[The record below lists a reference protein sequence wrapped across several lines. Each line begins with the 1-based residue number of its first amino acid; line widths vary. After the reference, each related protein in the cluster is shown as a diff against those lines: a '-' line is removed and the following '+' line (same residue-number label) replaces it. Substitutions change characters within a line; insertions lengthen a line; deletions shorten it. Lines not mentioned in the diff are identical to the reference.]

1 MTKTIV
7 TSNIQYRSDIATI
20 AYIAYTAIEAGELDA
35 ASKAFMSFNS
45 LRVHWSVKC
54 TGARGGER
62 MEEKSN
68 LAAEATGISISEQD
82 QRDIHD
88 LYSKLRAA
96 EAKLVGPDGKTQ
108 VLPGSLY
115 SFLCQ
120 LLADLKDGK
129 SVTILQSEATL
140 TTVEAAKLLGV
151 SRQFLIQ
158 EIERKKVPHHMVGT
172 HRRLYARD
180 VLAYK
185 SNRDA
190 GRRTELDDLALA
202 EHEEGPYSRGLNDP
216 HSRQ

>member
-1 MTKTIV
+1 
-7 TSNIQYRSDIATI
+7 
-20 AYIAYTAIEAGELDA
+20 
-35 ASKAFMSFNS
+35 
-45 LRVHWSVKC
+45 
-54 TGARGGER
+54 
-62 MEEKSN
+62 MEDKGN
-68 LAAEATGISISEQD
+68 LAAEASGISISEQD

-96 EAKLVGPDGKTQ
+96 EAKLVGPDGRTQ

-151 SRQFLIQ
+151 SRQFLVQ
-158 EIERKKVPHHMVGT
+158 EIDKMRIPHHMVGT
-172 HRRLYARD
+172 HRRVYARD

-190 GRRTELDDLALA
+190 GRRKQLDDLALA
-202 EHEEGPYSRGLNDP
+202 EYQEGLYTRGMNDP